1 MKKSLLLAAFAAA
14 VLPMSAQNPLDEVNN
29 LVANGNFEDTNYV
42 QAVPG
47 GYTWDPANTW
57 YNLETLPGWNTNTG
71 GEWNGT
77 IWILS
82 GDEYAGDGD
91 LRPEEDMQYLH
102 FHGYHENGWTT
113 INASQIV
120 KNLVQ
125 GRQYTLDFLI
135 AQNQG
140 EGKNWTPDPNYGFTL
155 SEVDGDKAGKMIT
168 EASNMAEGQD
178 MVYCAYTFTAPS
190 DQVFL
195 NFYLGNYYG
204 EKNDK
209 GVPNTKD
216 LWMDLDNVRIY
227 SAEGDEET
235 PSAVNEVEIDENAP
249 VEYYNLQGVR
259 VNAASDMKGIYIRKQ
274 GNKSTKVVL

>member
-42 QAVPG
+42 QAVPE
-47 GYTWDPANTW
+47 GYTWDPVNTW
-57 YNLETLPGWNTNTG
+57 QDLSSLPGWTLSTG
-71 GEWNGT
+71 GIWNGT
-77 IWILS
+77 VCIYA

-91 LRPEEDMQYLH
+91 LRPEDDMQYLH
-102 FHGYHENGWTT
+102 FHGYNDNGWTS

-120 KNLVQ
+120 KNLVP

-140 EGKNWTPDPNYGFTL
+140 EGSNGAPDPSYGFKL
-155 SEVDGDKAGKMIT
+155 SEVDGDKAGKIIT

-178 MVYCAYTFTAPS
+178 MVYCSYTFTTPS
-190 DQVFL
+190 DQVYL
-195 NFYLGNYYG
+195 NFYLDNYYYEG
-204 EKNDK
+204 NKKD
-209 GVPNTKD
+209 D

>member
-42 QAVPG
+42 QAVPE
-47 GYTWDPANTW
+47 GYTWDPVNTW
-57 YNLETLPGWNTNTG
+57 QDLSSLPGWTLSTG
-71 GEWNGT
+71 GIWNGT
-77 IWILS
+77 VCIYA

-91 LRPEEDMQYLH
+91 LRPEDDMQYLH
-102 FHGYHENGWTT
+102 FHGYNDNGWTS

-120 KNLVQ
+120 KNLVP

-140 EGKNWTPDPNYGFTL
+140 EGSNGTPDPSYGFKL
-155 SEVDGDKAGKMIT
+155 SEVDGDKAGKIIT

-178 MVYCAYTFTAPS
+178 MVYCSYTFTTPS
-190 DQVFL
+190 DQVYL
-195 NFYLGNYYG
+195 NFYLDNYYYEG
-204 EKNDK
+204 NKKD
-209 GVPNTKD
+209 D